1 MSENAATKN
10 APVKR
15 SQLTETHTL
24 AVMVENK
31 AGVLARVAG
40 LFARRGFNIES
51 LAVAPTDDRFSRI
64 TIVVDAVSA
73 PIDQIKKQLDKLIDV
88 VDIVELSIEDSALR
102 EMVLVRLELSDE
114 AMVSV
119 VEALV
124 DGFSG
129 SVLRVRGPHMMLSL
143 SSRPDDLDAFLEKLQ
158 PFGIA
163 ELQRTGAIAIPGI

>member
-1 MSENAATKN
+1 MTEM
-10 APVKR
+10 KR

-24 AVMVENK
+24 AVLVENK

-51 LAVAPTDDRFSRI
+51 LAVAPIDDRFSRI

-88 VDIVELSIEDSALR
+88 VDIEELSPEHSALR
-102 EMVLVRLELSDE
+102 EMVLVRLEIDDE
-114 AMVSV
+114 VKIAD
-119 VEALV
+119 VESLV
-124 DGFSG
+124 EGFSG
-129 SVLRVRGPHMMLSL
+129 SVLRVRDRQMMLSL

-163 ELQRTGAIAIPGI
+163 ELQLSLIHI